1 MEITK
6 EIEEKLRHELSK
18 LPHPRYKKP
27 PIVMDTS
34 AMNLNLKEDES
45 IFNKFTDYLDKL
57 RHEFQVKI
65 PDVSEIDSF
74 VALCPMEGH
83 HVEYEEEV
91 GQRVFDSDSPITMGS
106 SEDGGDLE
114 DDLEE
119 DVFSVVPSSS
129 SSRGH
134 GTKKYKKLTFK
145 DVERSLDFHENE
157 ENKYL
162 NELDILI
169 TFLKGQNHLYS
180 LSHYLTQQKI
190 NMLTIPSFLFSIV
203 VTVLAPLTHAYTWSG
218 ILTSALTATI
228 GTLFGCVRYYELDS
242 ASSKY
247 LSLTNH
253 YNKMQLFL
261 ETISNSLALGTEKIQ
276 GAEWKGVVE
285 KIREVEAKMT
295 EIREMNTL
303 LPPEEVKL
311 LIPII
316 SHVNI
321 FSFIKKMKMMKKN
334 KISKF
339 LGIKNEIRFI
349 LNQWEEEDLWSDSWL
364 DDATSSS
371 MVGVVGGSAVGAAV
385 STGSGGSKLGS
396 FVEIMDIGR
405 GGGGGGGGKMGNG
418 GAKWKRKRHQRM
430 REKNR
435 LSYLLK
441 QKSEIR
447 RELNY
452 YRTVYSYMDE
462 IFTREIN
469 LADHTSHWWMLFRWF
484 LGIPPDALPKNNPVV
499 DKYLEFISGFGG
511 GSGGGVEISSMKS
524 EQMGGDDFSY
534 LEDDDDM
541 V

>member
-1 MEITK
+1 MELSK
-6 EIEEKLRHELSK
+6 EIEDKLRHELTK
-18 LPHPRYKKP
+18 IPVGLRYKKP
-27 PIVMDTS
+27 FVGGGGGGMLD
-34 AMNLNLKEDES
+34 AVVKEDES
-45 IFNKFTDYLDKL
+45 IFNKFNDYLEKL
-57 RHEFQVKI
+57 RNASSSQSLGGVGGGG
-65 PDVSEIDSF
+65 
-74 VALCPMEGH
+74 M
-83 HVEYEEEV
+83 EEEG

-106 SEDGGDLE
+106 SEDDGDLE

-119 DVFSVVPSSS
+119 EDVFSVVP

-203 VTVLAPLTHAYTWSG
+203 VTVLAPLTHTYMWSG
-218 ILTSALTATI
+218 ILTSALTAI
-228 GTLFGCVRYYELDS
+228 IATLFGCVRYYELDS

-349 LNQWEEEDLWSDSWL
+349 LNQWEEEDLLSDLWL

-371 MVGVVGGSAVGAAV
+371 SVVGVAG
-385 STGSGGSKLGS
+385 GS
-396 FVEIMDIGR
+396 FVEIVDIGGR
-405 GGGGGGGGKMGNG
+405 GGGRGSMRNG
-418 GAKWKRKRHQRM
+418 GSKWKRKLHQRM

-441 QKSEIR
+441 QKAEIR
-447 RELNY
+447 CELNY
-452 YRTVYSYMDE
+452 YRTAYSYMDE

-469 LADHTSHWWMLFRWF
+469 LADHTSHWWMLIRWF
-484 LGIPPDALPKNNPVV
+484 LGISPDALPKNNPVV

-511 GSGGGVEISSMKS
+511 GVENLSVKR
-524 EQMGGDDFSY
+524 EQAGGDDFSY
-534 LEDDDDM
+534 LEDDDM

>member
-18 LPHPRYKKP
+18 LPHPRYKKTS
-27 PIVMDTS
+27 IVMDTG
-34 AMNLNLKEDES
+34 AMNLKEDES
-45 IFNKFTDYLDKL
+45 IFNKFTDYLDKI
-57 RHEFQVKI
+57 RHDFQVKR

-83 HVEYEEEV
+83 HVEYEEEG

-106 SEDGGDLE
+106 SEDDGDLE

-119 DVFSVVPSSS
+119 EDVFSVVP

-203 VTVLAPLTHAYTWSG
+203 VTVLAPLTHTYMWSG
-218 ILTSALTATI
+218 ILTSALTAI
-228 GTLFGCVRYYELDS
+228 IATLFGCVRYYELDS

-339 LGIKNEIRFI
+339 LAIKNEIRFI
-349 LNQWEEEDLWSDSWL
+349 LNQWEEEDLLSDSWL
-364 DDATSSS
+364 DDATSSV
-371 MVGVVGGSAVGAAV
+371 VGVAG
-385 STGSGGSKLGS
+385 GS
-396 FVEIMDIGR
+396 FVEIVDI
-405 GGGGGGGGKMGNG
+405 GGGGRGSKGRRGNG

-441 QKSEIR
+441 QKAEIR
-447 RELNY
+447 CELNY
-452 YRTVYSYMDE
+452 YRTAYSYMDE

-469 LADHTSHWWMLFRWF
+469 WADHTSHWWMLIRWF
-484 LGIPPDALPKNNPVV
+484 LGISPDVLPKNNPVV

-511 GSGGGVEISSMKS
+511 GVENLSMKR
-524 EQMGGDDFSY
+524 EKAGEDDFSY
-534 LEDDDDM
+534 LEDDDM